1 MRDNA
6 AAIIYIGKAKNLKKR
21 VASYFLSS
29 KLRDPKFEIFITSIR
44 HVDYVVTASER
55 DALVLERRLINRYK
69 PAFNVMWKDD
79 KSYPYL
85 TLTLQ
90 EDFPRLFLTRIKKN
104 DGALYFGPYPS
115 VSRVRQ
121 LLKWSWRKKLF
132 ALRPCDLK
140 IEEGKPWAYEKVKT
154 CLYLH
159 TGQCTAPCVGKIT
172 SKNYKKIA
180 DRARWFF
187 SGQKEKMIRQLER
200 EMKAQS
206 KNLKYEEAAQ
216 SRDRIDTLRH
226 MNEKVTFGEM
236 TEAMLETRVQETR
249 AVQDLMRALKLPRPP
264 EHIECFDISHFQGV
278 EKVASMVCFKNGR
291 PVKSDYR
298 KFIIKTVQGIDD
310 FKSMAEV
317 VYRRYRRLKNED
329 KKLPDLILVDGGK
342 GQLSSA
348 LEALTQV
355 ELASIPL
362 AALAKQE
369 EEIFLPGETNS
380 IRLSQDSPALLLLR
394 YIRDEAHRFAITFH
408 RLRRN
413 KKTWIA

>member
-1 MRDNA
+1 MSEPTEFLLPKLPHSPGVYLMRDNA

-140 IEEGKPWAYEKVKT
+140 IEEGKPWAYE
-154 CLYLH
+154 
-159 TGQCTAPCVGKIT
+159 
-172 SKNYKKIA
+172 S
-180 DRARWFF
+180 
-187 SGQKEKMIRQLER
+187 
-200 EMKAQS
+200 
-206 KNLKYEEAAQ
+206 
-216 SRDRIDTLRH
+216 
-226 MNEKVTFGEM
+226 
-236 TEAMLETRVQETR
+236 
-249 AVQDLMRALKLPRPP
+249 
-264 EHIECFDISHFQGV
+264 
-278 EKVASMVCFKNGR
+278 
-291 PVKSDYR
+291 
-298 KFIIKTVQGIDD
+298 
-310 FKSMAEV
+310 
-317 VYRRYRRLKNED
+317 
-329 KKLPDLILVDGGK
+329 
-342 GQLSSA
+342 
-348 LEALTQV
+348 
-355 ELASIPL
+355 
-362 AALAKQE
+362 
-369 EEIFLPGETNS
+369 
-380 IRLSQDSPALLLLR
+380 
-394 YIRDEAHRFAITFH
+394 
-408 RLRRN
+408 
-413 KKTWIA
+413 